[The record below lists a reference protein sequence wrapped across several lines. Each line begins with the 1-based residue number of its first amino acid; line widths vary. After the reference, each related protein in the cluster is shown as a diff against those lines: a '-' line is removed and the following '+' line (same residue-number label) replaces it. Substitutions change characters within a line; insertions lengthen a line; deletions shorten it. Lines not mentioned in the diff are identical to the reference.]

1 LNFKIK
7 GGREREVNKNKL
19 CQIDNDRHLEEG
31 GGRENEI
38 RGEGEM
44 VGGWFF
50 NFVDLTKKK
59 YCRFEKVDEC
69 KKVL

>member
-1 LNFKIK
+1 V
-7 GGREREVNKNKL
+7 E
-19 CQIDNDRHLEEG
+19 
-31 GGRENEI
+31 GRENEI
-38 RGEGEM
+38 RGEGKM